1 MVAAFRAGDGAS
13 RRRRLLLATLLAT
26 SVAVTVGV
34 AGRVVSTET
43 LETTNLVWNLFLA
56 WIPLVLALV
65 LYDGARRGM
74 PGSALVGIGL
84 LWLLFLPNA
93 PYIVTDFK
101 WLGHYDG
108 GTHWYDPLLIG
119 GAAAIGLALGFLSLY
134 LVQAVVAGRLGRPA
148 GWLLALGALG
158 ASGVGVYLGRFQR
171 WNSWDVF
178 TEPSRIVGQLASAAL
193 DPLAHGRPL
202 ALSISFAL
210 AWCTGYVL
218 FYATVRGRLG
228 VLEEH

>member
-1 MVAAFRAGDGAS
+1 MVAAFRARDGAS
-13 RRRRLLLATLLAT
+13 RRRRLLLETLLVA
-26 SVAVTVGV
+26 SGAVTLGV
-34 AGRVVSTET
+34 AARVASTET
-43 LETTNLVWNLFLA
+43 LETSNLVWNLFLA

-65 LYDGARRGM
+65 VYDGARRGM
-74 PGSALVGIGL
+74 PDTPLVGIGL

-101 WLGHYDG
+101 WLGNYDS
-108 GTHWYDPLLIG
+108 GTHWFDPLLIG

-134 LVQAVVAGRLGRPA
+134 LVQAVVASRLGRPA
-148 GWLLALGALG
+148 GWLLALGALA
-158 ASGVGVYLGRFQR
+158 ASGVGVYLGRFER

-178 TEPSRIVGQLASAAL
+178 TEPSRIVGQLVSAAL

-210 AWCTGYVL
+210 AWCTGYAL